1 MIEVT
6 SSTNLD
12 TCKTVCD
19 ELLVKM
25 LEMGLGKTQQVKKL
39 RKINTTFYFFVIFI
53 FDVLIFFKMIIS
65 S

>member
-39 RKINTTFYFFVIFI
+39 RKINTHFDFYVIFI
-53 FDVLIFFKMIIS
+53 LNI
-65 S
+65 